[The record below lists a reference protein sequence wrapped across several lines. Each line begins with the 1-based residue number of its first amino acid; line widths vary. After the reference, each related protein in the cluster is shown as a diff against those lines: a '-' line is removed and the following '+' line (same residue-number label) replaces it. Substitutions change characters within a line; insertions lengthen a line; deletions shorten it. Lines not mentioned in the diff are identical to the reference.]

1 LLNISS
7 FIGYLRIFFE
17 VDNMKKLKLNLT
29 IILCVLSIISIIQPT
44 FAAYS
49 VRPGA
54 SFRWDATYYFFDK
67 SSDLEF
73 THHYTLEF
81 EFTNWGELS
90 GIYNLNGTFNSN
102 GTIYDGDISHKYYY
116 GDQPYLQKWVTEIL
130 DYEGTYP
137 VHVYLAC
144 DTEIAQ
150 TTKPELQ
157 SLAAAYSWLTFGEPS
172 TNNFTLTGTYTNVDV
187 VNEYTGNIEFNSDK
201 VLKHVHDEMVTKDT
215 GVTEM
220 IKRYIWDLTY
230 TPGTG
235 APPGGLDGIPGFP
248 TLLIIS
254 CLMIGMITII
264 WKKRLFKLS

>member
-67 SSDLEF
+67 GSDLEF

-81 EFTNWGELS
+81 EFTNWGEYL
-90 GIYNLNGTFNSN
+90 GMYYINGTFNSN
-102 GTIYDGDISHKYYY
+102 GTIYDGDISHKYYH
-116 GDQPYLQKWVTEIL
+116 GDQPDGQEWFTDIL
-130 DYEGTYP
+130 DYQGTYP
-137 VHVYLAC
+137 IHVYLAC
-144 DTEIAQ
+144 DTEITQ

-157 SLAAAYSWLTFGEPS
+157 TKAANSWLTFGEPN
-172 TNNFTLTGTYTNVDV
+172 TNNFTLTGTFVDGNDV
-187 VNEYTGNIEFNSDK
+187 TEYTGNIEFNSDL
-201 VLKHVHDEMVTKDT
+201 VLKHLYDEIVQKDT
-215 GVTEM
+215 GEIVGIE
-220 IKRYIWDLTY
+220 RYIWDLTY

-235 APPGGLDGIPGFP
+235 APPGGVNGAIPGFP

-254 CLMIGMITII
+254 ILAIGIIAII
-264 WKKRLFKLS
+264 WKKKLFKLS